1 MRVRLK
7 RSALPLVWGRSGAAV
22 HDGAFGE
29 HCGERTRDEVR
40 TVVGEDLVDSHV
52 VGPEPVLGAS
62 PELHEGGGG
71 FVVVGFD
78 VGDTGV
84 VVDRDMEMG
93 VAHAAAAGAFGL
105 LRTAP
110 GIPQPP
116 TGGILPTFLMSRCTN
131 SPGAERS

>member
-1 MRVRLK
+1 M
-7 RSALPLVWGRSGAAV
+7 

-40 TVVGEDLVDSHV
+40 TVVGEDLIDSHV

-62 PELHEGGGG
+62 PEPDEGDGG

-84 VVDRDMEMG
+84 VVDRDMEIG

-110 GIPQPP
+110 VDAPAASWGY
-116 TGGILPTFLMSRCTN
+116 LADLFDVEVSAAM
-131 SPGAERS
+131 RSCPVAAM